1 MNPDLPEQ
9 VQHAVES
16 ICTLGCNR
24 VNEIIAEVDQG
35 NPVKELNGLSEDE
48 IQTVKQEL
56 QKIMAVYTD

>member
-24 VNEIIAEVDQG
+24 VNEIIADVDQG
-35 NPVKELNGLSEDE
+35 KAVVELNGLSEDE
-48 IQTVKQEL
+48 IRTAKREL

>member
-1 MNPDLPEQ
+1 MDPDLPEQ

-24 VNEIIAEVDQG
+24 VNEIIADVDQG
-35 NPVKELNGLSEDE
+35 KAVEELNGLNEDE
-48 IQTVKQEL
+48 IRTVKQEL

>member
-1 MNPDLPEQ
+1 MSPDLPEQ

-16 ICTLGCNR
+16 ICTQGCNR

-35 NPVKELNGLSEDE
+35 NPVKELNGLNEDE
-48 IQTVKQEL
+48 IRTVKQEL

>member
-48 IQTVKQEL
+48 IRTVKQEL